1 MSWRARTFAQ
11 AHCNSQK
18 LAAGHRSYTTHGQFT
33 HTSSGH
39 RPSPVPARCTPHG
52 QGTCRSGRQ
61 DIGPSNSFPRRVP
74 THRERATR
82 RAPWE
87 GEGQSRRQDIGPGG
101 SAPPA
106 HRKAEPPNSASPD
119 TAGAGNVGP
128 APAAGDAGP
137 VTTGIGSTGTAGI
150 SAFGTGGPFGRAGAE
165 CVDGR
170 VVSHAVSSTGLG
182 GLLSGARPSDLT
194 AATRFFI
201 TKSLWA
207 LLFTMPTAR
216 FLSKTNATRLCPLPG
231 WKSTPTSTSHT
242 WIISCHNLTW
252 NSRGNGRTLSPKSEI
267 IAVQAPSTSA
277 SSITTSSPAKMVSC
291 SACVSLGICAG
302 WYIGTGH
309 TL

>member
-1 MSWRARTFAQ
+1 MCRPFYRVWGRSRPISAHDETTCAPSSWHLRSSNALWRARTQ

-18 LAAGHRSYTTHGQFT
+18 LAAGQKITYTTHGQFT

-39 RPSPVPARCTPHG
+39 KPSPVPARCTPHG

-87 GEGQSRRQDIGPGG
+87 GEGQSRRQDIGPSG

-106 HRKAEPPNSASPD
+106 HRKAELPNAASPD

-150 SAFGTGGPFGRAGAE
+150 SAFGTGGPFGNFAF
-165 CVDGR
+165 D
-170 VVSHAVSSTGLG
+170 
-182 GLLSGARPSDLT
+182 P
-194 AATRFFI
+194 
-201 TKSLWA
+201 
-207 LLFTMPTAR
+207 
-216 FLSKTNATRLCPLPG
+216 
-231 WKSTPTSTSHT
+231 
-242 WIISCHNLTW
+242 
-252 NSRGNGRTLSPKSEI
+252 
-267 IAVQAPSTSA
+267 
-277 SSITTSSPAKMVSC
+277 
-291 SACVSLGICAG
+291 CAG
-302 WYIGTGH
+302 PCAF
-309 TL
+309 